1 MELSEEMIK
10 MIEVVK
16 NYDSE
21 LKKSY
26 TSYIAPDIPDKVKKI
41 AKKF

>member
-21 LKKSY
+21 LMKSY
-26 TSYIAPDIPDKVKKI
+26 TSYIARIFPIK
-41 AKKF
+41 